1 MVWQNNR
8 SRLFDC
14 SKDNVGMTAVASENR
29 LRQRW
34 IGAFSRTP
42 VAHLEDLDR
51 RLQGDRSFQTLRP
64 PEPGLVMVR
73 ARAGGTGQQ
82 FNAGEMT
89 VTRCSVRT
97 RSGTVGHGYVAGR
110 DRRHAELA
118 ARLDAVMQELAPA
131 AVDPILARLEGA
143 LAEAAAARQATSDPT
158 RVEFYT
164 LVRGEDP

>member
-1 MVWQNNR
+1 
-8 SRLFDC
+8 
-14 SKDNVGMTAVASENR
+14 MTAPEHR

-42 VAHLEDLDR
+42 VACLEALDARLLED
-51 RLQGDRSFQTLRP
+51 RSVQTLRP
-64 PEPGLVMVR
+64 PEAGLVMVR
-73 ARAGGTGQQ
+73 ARAGGSGQQ

-89 VTRCSVRT
+89 VTRCSVQT

-110 DRRHAELA
+110 DSRHAELA
-118 ARLDAVMQELAPA
+118 ARLDAVMQELAPDS
-131 AVDPILARLEGA
+131 VEPILAELEDA
-143 LAEAAAARQATSDPT
+143 IADAAAARQATADPT